1 MNKSFYERC
10 KKVVAELDL
19 SYEQGIARD
28 VILNELDLLEKQ
40 AEDYQKRFN
49 KAVKYIKE
57 HCEIVRF
64 EKENVDMI
72 GKVEGIPLL
81 RILERVNEE

>member
-57 HCEIVRF
+57 CQLG
-64 EKENVDMI
+64 VDSMDRPYMLLDQP
-72 GKVEGIPLL
+72 EGNDLL
-81 RILERVNEE
+81 EILEGVNEE

>member
-28 VILNELDLLEKQ
+28 VILNELDMLERQ

-49 KAVKYIKE
+49 KAITLLKE
-57 HCEIVRF
+57 STKHREPVLI
-64 EKENVDMI
+64 EKQVLN
-72 GKVEGIPLL
+72 
-81 RILERVNEE
+81 ILESEVN

>member
-10 KKVVAELDL
+10 KKVVAGLDL

-49 KAVKYIKE
+49 KAVE
-57 HCEIVRF
+57 V
-64 EKENVDMI
+64 
-72 GKVEGIPLL
+72 LL
-81 RILERVNEE
+81 CYGETFDNKIHQEMQNKLLNILESQE